1 MKALWRD
8 RQYLTELQG
17 NQTLNLLAGDMYL
30 GYGTLY
36 NVVLTPGNNSCYF
49 TGYVDTASL
58 LTKIEPLL
66 ALEGPALSQ
75 GEISLS
81 ADGNSTIYNGSH
93 IPYYE
98 DILNNLLLNS
108 TMPILSIIEGT
119 LGGLLNNSAGA
130 LESIV
135 TKLEN
140 NLNLSSLVPI
150 LDSLSKLNLTLK
162 E

>member
-1 MKALWRD
+1 M
-8 RQYLTELQG
+8 
-17 NQTLNLLAGDMYL
+17 AGDLYL

-36 NVVLTPGNNSCYF
+36 NVVLTPGNNTCSF
-49 TGYVDTASL
+49 TGYVDIATL
-58 LTKIEPLL
+58 LTQIEPLL
-66 ALEGPALSQ
+66 VLEGPALSQ

-81 ADGNSTIYNGSH
+81 ADGNSTIYNGNH

-108 TMPILSIIEGT
+108 SMPILSILEGT
-119 LGGLLNNSAGA
+119 LGGLVNTSVGG

-135 TKLEN
+135 SKLGN

-150 LDSLSKLNLTLK
+150 LDNLSKLNLSLK